1 MARTRTRGGARS
13 GRSGRANKAHA
24 LTPAIEFFTRPEQ
37 HTVWR
42 VLGFLVRARAELFI
56 ATLVVVVFLW
66 LQAWVATW
74 MAPAPEDTPP
84 VAETGAPTP
93 LDEQPLMFGP
103 SHVALLIMLGGVAV
117 LLVIPASR
125 RAITRR
131 VWCVITRHRM
141 RSCFVQ
147 SRTMTL
153 DGRLPFLL
161 WSRPSPVGERV
172 RVWLP
177 AGLSVKD
184 IEDDAQ
190 RLAAACWAHEAR
202 VTPTRHQAALVVVD
216 IVRRDPL
223 GTKTVLEPTVL
234 DTINDEH
241 DNTTGDGTVV
251 PLPDRASLPQAAPAE
266 FPTVHAARNGTRANG
281 ASSRN
286 PGRTPVTTPARRHN
300 DGAEDDSE
308 PTVTGFGGVDVSDY
322 V

>member
-1 MARTRTRGGARS
+1 MARTRSRRGARP
-13 GRSGRANKAHA
+13 GRSGRNKS
-24 LTPAIEFFTRPEQ
+24 PVGAIELFTRPQQ
-37 HTVWR
+37 HIAWR

-56 ATLVVVVFLW
+56 ATTLVVVSIQ
-66 LQAWVATW
+66 LQAWV
-74 MAPAPEDTPP
+74 TPMLDDI
-84 VAETGAPTP
+84 GTP
-93 LDEQPLMFGP
+93 QHAA
-103 SHVALLIMLGGVAV
+103 SITIAIMLGTSTV

-125 RAITRR
+125 RFLVRR
-131 VWCVITRHRM
+131 MWCVTTRHRM
-141 RSCFVQ
+141 RACFVQ

-190 RLAAACWAHEAR
+190 KLAAACWAHEAR

-223 GTKTVLEPTVL
+223 GTTTVLEPTVL
-234 DTINDEH
+234 DTIDDEP
-241 DNTTGDGTVV
+241 DTGDATVV
-251 PLPDRASLPQAAPAE
+251 PLPDRTALPASAPAD
-266 FPTVHAARNGTRANG
+266 FPTVQATCNGSNGDGAKPRHTRK
-281 ASSRN
+281 
-286 PGRTPVTTPARRHN
+286 TPATTPAGDN
-300 DGAEDDSE
+300 DTSE
-308 PTVTGFGGVDVSDY
+308 PAVTGFGGVDVSDY